1 MVKTGY
7 KYLDDINSPKDL
19 RRLSVPELETLAAEL
34 RDFMVSE
41 LCVNPGHLASSLGA
55 VELAIALHYVYDTPD
70 DKVVWDVGH
79 QAYAHKILTG
89 RREQF
94 HTNRKLGGISGFPRM
109 EESPYDAFGAGHA
122 SVSISAALG
131 MAQANK
137 LQGIHRTVI
146 AVIGDGAMTGGLA
159 YEGLNNAGASNADML
174 VILNDNNMS
183 ISPNVGA
190 LKEYLLGITTSKHYN
205 RLKNRVWNAMSGVP
219 RMRRAIQNFGNV
231 VKQSILKQSNL
242 FESLNFRYFGP
253 VDGHDLKSLV
263 RVLGD
268 MRSIPG
274 PKLLHVVTKKGKG
287 YKPAE
292 SNPPIW
298 HAPGRFNPVT
308 GELLVNPGD
317 NQPDRYQD
325 VFGYTLLELARLD
338 ERVVGVTPAMLT
350 GSSMDILQRE
360 MPHRCFDVGIAEGH
374 AVTFSAGLAAGG
386 LIPFCNI
393 YSSFMQRAYD
403 HMIHDVAIQRLP
415 VIFCLDRAGLVGED
429 GVTHH
434 GVFDLAFM
442 RSVPNMTIAA
452 PANEAELKEM
462 MYTALLSGVPFAI
475 RYPRGRGIGADWSG
489 GFRRMEIGRADNPA
503 RREGCR
509 RSGDRYRNQR
519 CPEGRSTG
527 RGGGNLRRS
536 GEPAVRQTARHG
548 YSARRRAAVPADNHR
563 RGRYRGGRRGKRRR
577 RIHLRQ
583 RLYRRGRAA
592 RHPRYFHPP
601 RHDSRTET
609 DLRLRHGRYP
619 DSYPESRR
627 QGKSLNRP
635 DDFPGSPAPDHP
647 QYGQRESP
655 FPMLR
660 RSPTTSRRSFARPF
674 EYRHDNGSAPSS
686 PAAPTIAVGHR
697 FMNPPFPFEEGLYDF
712 YRFISQLAKKIAT
725 FAQLWFRFGLP
736 HRMKR
741 ESGENPEQYPLL

>member
-41 LCVNPGHLASSLGA
+41 LCV
-55 VELAIALHYVYDTPD
+55 
-70 DKVVWDVGH
+70 
-79 QAYAHKILTG
+79 
-89 RREQF
+89 
-94 HTNRKLGGISGFPRM
+94 
-109 EESPYDAFGAGHA
+109 
-122 SVSISAALG
+122 
-131 MAQANK
+131 
-137 LQGIHRTVI
+137 
-146 AVIGDGAMTGGLA
+146 
-159 YEGLNNAGASNADML
+159 
-174 VILNDNNMS
+174 NNMS

-298 HAPGRFNPVT
+298 HAPGRF
-308 GELLVNPGD
+308 NPGD

-489 GFRRMEIGRADNPA
+489 GFRRMEIGR
-503 RREGCR
+503 GI
-509 RSGDRYRNQR
+509 
-519 CPEGRSTG
+519 TL
-527 RGGGNLRRS
+527 RGGKDV
-536 GEPAVRQTARHG
+536 AVLAIGTVTNDALK
-548 YSARRRAAVPADNHR
+548 AAVQAEEEGISAEVVSLRFAKPLDTAILHDV
-563 RGRYRGGRRGKRRR
+563 GRRFR
-577 RIHLRQ
+577 RIITVED
-583 RLYRRGRAA
+583 G
-592 RHPRYFHPP
+592 
-601 RHDSRTET
+601 TVE
-609 DLRLRHGRYP
+609 G
-619 DSYPESRR
+619 
-627 QGKSLNRP
+627 GV
-635 DDFPGSPAPDHP
+635 
-647 QYGQRESP
+647 
-655 FPMLR
+655 
-660 RSPTTSRRSFARPF
+660 
-674 EYRHDNGSAPSS
+674 GSAVAEFISANGYTAEVVRLGIPDTFIHHG
-686 PAAPTIAVGHR
+686 TIAELKRICGYDT
-697 FMNPPFPFEEGLYDF
+697 EGILTAI
-712 YRFISQLAKKIAT
+712 RKAA
-725 FAQLWFRFGLP
+725 G
-736 HRMKR
+736 R
-741 ESGENPEQYPLL
+741 EKA